1 MDKPSIREVHGMS
14 LANSQEL
21 VSEEG
26 ALAKLAAL
34 EYGWTVAYRTARRF
48 YAQGFLPTLGE
59 AVAMAET
66 FLAYGTDDD
75 PSKRTRRFG
84 AFQRDATEM
93 FQQFVLDRAGRYGGE
108 SNVTIEVRGP
118 TGSGKSSA
126 ALSVAEMLGLR
137 PPHVRAAVTFY
148 PRPWM
153 RAIVDAW
160 ERMRQEKSSYRVV
173 VLDEETA
180 GVGEGARTKD
190 NIIRSQEARL
200 RQTGIS
206 MVFCAANKNG
216 PKTRDATL
224 EMVGVNVE
232 KKQCLG
238 LYYQG
243 DEPIG
248 YVILGFC
255 DPKTW
260 ENYAPMKRDALDLA
274 VKLGGVDGAVLRA
287 HILEIVLDE
296 DVMARMASA
305 GFDHNA
311 VRLEIDDD
319 LAGAFS
325 SNEINRIANRVSEI
339 GRYWGEEGDP
349 DAFRDMVLGLYE
361 KGLAWTIKNNDRLQ
375 ALMRGVE

>member
-1 MDKPSIREVHGMS
+1 MS

-21 VSEEG
+21 ASEEG

-48 YAQGFLPTLGE
+48 YADGFVPTLGE

-75 PSKRTRRFG
+75 PSRRTRRFG

-108 SNVTIEVRGP
+108 SNVTVEIRGP

-126 ALSVAEMLGLR
+126 ALAVAEMLGLK
-137 PPHVRAAVTFY
+137 PAHVPAAVTFY

-153 RAIVDAW
+153 RAIIDAW
-160 ERMRQEKSSYRVV
+160 ERMHQEKGSYRVV
-173 VLDEETA
+173 MLDEETA
-180 GVGEGARTKD
+180 AVGEGSRTKD
-190 NIIRSQEARL
+190 SIIRSQEARL

-206 MVFCAANKNG
+206 MVFCAANKAG

-224 EMVGVNVE
+224 AMVGVNVE
-232 KKQCLG
+232 RKQLLG

-243 DEPIG
+243 EEPIG
-248 YVILGFC
+248 YVVLDFC
-255 DPKTW
+255 HPKTW
-260 ENYAPMKRDALDLA
+260 ENYTPMKRRALDLA
-274 VKLGGVDGAVLRA
+274 VKLGGVDGAVLRT
-287 HILEIVLDE
+287 HILEIVLD
-296 DVMARMASA
+296 DSVMARMASSN
-305 GFDHNA
+305 FDHNA

-339 GRYWGEEGDP
+339 GRYWGEDGDP
-349 DAFRDMVLGLYE
+349 DAFRDLVLGLYE
-361 KGLAWTIKNNDRLQ
+361 KGTAWSLRNKDQLD
-375 ALMRGVE
+375 ALLRGVA

>member
-1 MDKPSIREVHGMS
+1 MEKPSIREVHGMS

-21 VSEEG
+21 ASEEG

-59 AVAMAET
+59 AIAMAET

-75 PSKRTRRFG
+75 PSQRTRRFG
-84 AFQRDATEM
+84 AFQRDASQM
-93 FQQFVLDRAGRYGGE
+93 FKDFVLDRAGRYGGE
-108 SNVTIEVRGP
+108 SNATIEIRGP

-126 ALSVAEMLGLR
+126 ALSVAELLGLQ
-137 PPHVRAAVTFY
+137 PAHVRAAVTFY

-153 RAIVDAW
+153 RAIIDAW
-160 ERMRQEKSSYRVV
+160 ERMHQQQDSYRVV

-180 GVGEGARTKD
+180 AVGEGARTKD
-190 NIIRSQEARL
+190 SIIRSQEARL

-224 EMVGVNVE
+224 EMIGVNTE
-232 KKQCLG
+232 TQQCLG

-243 DEPIG
+243 EEPIG
-248 YVILGFC
+248 YVILPFC
-255 DPKTW
+255 NPKTW
-260 ENYAPMKRDALDLA
+260 EKYAPMKRAALDLA

-287 HILEIVLDE
+287 HILEIVLDD
-296 DVMARMASA
+296 DVMARMATT

-339 GRYWGEEGDP
+339 GRYWGEDGDP
-349 DAFRDMVLGLYE
+349 DTFRDLVLGLYE
-361 KGLAWTIKNNDRLQ
+361 KGLAWTIKNND
-375 ALMRGVE
+375 ALKALIRGVQ